1 MNKYTQA
8 STSGSARRL
17 AVVTLMI
24 LLVAMVFML
33 WKWAE
38 KQGHVSA
45 MEHSLTAY
53 LADADVFSSR
63 SREMLAELELE
74 KTEIEQRLS
83 HLEERLQVVRELPV
97 EVGKLPDDGSNH
109 AEVWILGA
117 VERLVVAADRSLQL
131 TGDVHSALDSLKHA
145 QELLQ
150 SAEISNSPKLNEMLA
165 ENIERLDALP
175 AVDIQGIHRD
185 IIELAAQIDNLPL
198 MMDFNLN
205 LIEIDWPEKQDTLEP
220 GLWHRYLHE
229 IEQDFNRL
237 IKIERMSD
245 SGTPLLSPS
254 QIRLLKENIRL
265 QLMQARLALLTRD
278 EHNFHTAVKTAT
290 NWIQKYFNTEASSVK
305 DALGELERLAS
316 INIGSQLP
324 NLGEMLGIVHH
335 DQLMLK
341 GESE

>member
-1 MNKYTQA
+1 MNKYTQV

-17 AVVTLMI
+17 AVVVLMI
-24 LLVAMVFML
+24 LLIAMAFML

-38 KQGHVSA
+38 KQGHISA

-53 LADADVFSSR
+53 LADADVFSSH
-63 SREMLAELELE
+63 SREILAELELE

-83 HLEERLQVVRELPV
+83 RLEERLQVARELPV
-97 EVGKLPDDGSNH
+97 EVGKLPDDGSNR

-117 VERLVVAADRSLQL
+117 VERLVVAADRDLQL
-131 TGDVHSALDSLKHA
+131 TGDVRSALDSLKYA

-150 SAEISNSPKLNEMLA
+150 SAEISSSPKLNEMLA
-165 ENIERLDALP
+165 EDIEQLEAVA
-175 AVDIQGIHRD
+175 AVDIQEINRD
-185 IIELAAQIDNLPL
+185 ITELAAQIDSLPL
-198 MMDFNLN
+198 MMDSN
-205 LIEIDWPEKQDTLEP
+205 LIEIDWPEKQDTPKP

-229 IEQDFNRL
+229 IKRDFSRL
-237 IKIERMSD
+237 VKIEKMSD
-245 SGTPLLSPS
+245 SGTSLLSPS

-278 EHNFHTAVKTAT
+278 EHNFRAAVKTAT
-290 NWIQKYFNTEASSVK
+290 NWIQKYFNTEAQSVK
-305 DALGELERLAS
+305 DALGGLERLAS

-324 NLGEMLGIVHH
+324 NLGEMLGIVYH